1 MGGWSLGG
9 GVVGWGRSWGVDD
22 GEGFEGAV
30 GGVDCEASGRSMPWS
45 SMMAASGVFWISSR
59 LSISDSLRPLDS
71 RKSFFRSIG
80 ACRMDSSLRNSDA
93 CSIREALGS
102 RGCCCCC
109 SACAC
114 GGVLAGCFEVSCRCH
129 EGIALDLGPW
139 ESLMAE
145 VAVVV
150 FKRGSRDF

>member
-1 MGGWSLGG
+1 
-9 GVVGWGRSWGVDD
+9 
-22 GEGFEGAV
+22 
-30 GGVDCEASGRSMPWS
+30 
-45 SMMAASGVFWISSR
+45 MAASGVCWMSSR

-80 ACRMDSSLRNSDA
+80 ACRMDSSLRNPDA

-102 RGCCCCC
+102 RGCCCC

-150 FKRGSRDF
+150 FKRGTIEHTVP